1 MGEIVVNIGLENP
14 VDRINANRGISSEEA
29 VRRTRV
35 DAIVDTGAVALV
47 LPQNVVERLGV
58 EAFRTV
64 VADERKD
71 ERPVAG
77 PFTIE
82 VCDRSMTT
90 DCIVGPP
97 FSQPLIGQIILEM
110 LDLIPDPTNRT
121 LAPRMPDY
129 PLLNL
134 K

>member
-1 MGEIVVNIGLENP
+1 M
-14 VDRINANRGISSEEA
+14 
-29 VRRTRV
+29 
-35 DAIVDTGAVALV
+35 
-47 LPQNVVERLGV
+47 
-58 EAFRTV
+58 
-64 VADERKD
+64 
-71 ERPVAG
+71 AG

-90 DCIVGPP
+90 DCIVGR
-97 FSQPLIGQIILEM
+97 SQPLIGQIILEM
-110 LDLIPDPTNRT
+110 LDLIPDPANRT